1 MIFGLVVTRWLH
13 WAVCIL
19 LTSSQLFRVY
29 LVPRREVSD
38 GRDVRLWRDEF
49 VSYISRFDVVA
60 LVITVLSLFA
70 WFAVTA
76 LNAIGPDHRIDI
88 SLIAL
93 IATETQFGRVSIAR
107 LAILAL
113 VGICLFASSRP
124 TGIDRDRVLRFATLS
139 LVALNLIALALVGH
153 AAATAGPTDALHIA
167 VDAVHLAA
175 TSVWPGGLVFF
186 ALLLRSTIALPSTN
200 LRALAAEATRR
211 FSACSLVA
219 VTVLGMTGLA
229 LGFFSIHDASDL
241 WKTPYGQLLTAKVL
255 FFCGMLGFG
264 AQNLFILK
272 NQIRLEE
279 LPESPG
285 HRTGAARALFHNVLV
300 EAAVR
305 TLIILIVAVPGI
317 APTPR
322 S

>member
-1 MIFGLVVTRWLH
+1 MVYGLVVTRWLH
-13 WAVCIL
+13 WAACIL

-49 VSYISRFDVVA
+49 VSYLSRFDVVA

-175 TSVWPGGLVFF
+175 NSFLPGGLVVFVI
-186 ALLLRSTIALPSTN
+186 LVRLTIPFPFTN
-200 LRALAAEATRR
+200 
-211 FSACSLVA
+211 SL
-219 VTVLGMTGLA
+219 
-229 LGFFSIHDASDL
+229 S
-241 WKTPYGQLLTAKVL
+241 P
-255 FFCGMLGFG
+255 G
-264 AQNLFILK
+264 AQTT
-272 NQIRLEE
+272 R
-279 LPESPG
+279 
-285 HRTGAARALFHNVLV
+285 
-300 EAAVR
+300 
-305 TLIILIVAVPGI
+305 
-317 APTPR
+317 
-322 S
+322 